1 MEFIRRQLARFK
13 AWRAGRK
20 ERALRAAEQD
30 AVLDQ
35 VKDREAEAGDR
46 MSTLS

>member
-1 MEFIRRQLARFK
+1 MGFIRRQLARFA

-30 AVLDQ
+30 AVLGQ

>member
-1 MEFIRRQLARFK
+1 MDFIRRQVARFK

-20 ERALRAAEQD
+20 DRALRAIEQD
-30 AVLDQ
+30 AVLAQTRD
-35 VKDREAEAGDR
+35 AEAGDR

>member
-20 ERALRAAEQD
+20 ERALRAVEQD

-35 VKDREAEAGDR
+35 VREGGAEAGDR
-46 MSTLS
+46 MSTLG